1 MRWRDSNNKMEKFMD
16 IIKIKGLKLF
26 AYHGVNPE
34 EKENGQDFIFDIDL
48 YVNMNKACSSDDV
61 NDTVSYAKVVKTVRR
76 VFTEEKYNL
85 LEKCAQVVA
94 DAIFEEY
101 SEVQKLEITLKKPQ
115 APVKAEFEYMAVNI
129 VRTR

>member
-1 MRWRDSNNKMEKFMD
+1 MD

-76 VFTEEKYNL
+76 VFTETKYNL
-85 LEKCAQVVA
+85 LEKCAQVAA

-129 VRTR
+129 TRTR